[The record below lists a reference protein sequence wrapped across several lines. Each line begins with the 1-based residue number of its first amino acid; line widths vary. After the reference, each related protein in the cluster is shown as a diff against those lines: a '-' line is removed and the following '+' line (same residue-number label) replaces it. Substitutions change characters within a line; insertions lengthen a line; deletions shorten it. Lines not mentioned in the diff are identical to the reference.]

1 MKVSPTLEAGVP
13 VVPEHIAI
21 IMDGNG
27 RWAAKRSLQRLRGH
41 EMGAEAVRETVK
53 GCGDLGIR
61 YLTLFAFSSENW
73 SRPVEEV
80 NHLMGLF
87 RYFFRKEIK
96 ALCDAG
102 VRVKFIG
109 NISKLPEDIQTL
121 IDEIKERTK
130 DNTKLVLTIA
140 LSYGSQSEMVA
151 AMKELGEKIKAG
163 EVAPEDIDESM
174 ISRHLETAD
183 IPDPDLLIRTSGE
196 QRLSNFLLWQCA
208 YTEFVFL
215 DVLWPDF
222 RKDDLLA
229 AVEEYGSRNRRYGA
243 L

>member
-1 MKVSPTLEAGVP
+1 ME
-13 VVPEHIAI
+13 VVPSLNSGEQAVPAHVAI

-41 EMGAEAVRETVK
+41 EQGAEAVREALK
-53 GCGDLGIR
+53 GCDELGIR
-61 YLTLFAFSSENW
+61 YLTLFAFSTENW

-87 RYFFRKEIK
+87 RFFFRKEIK

-102 VRVKFIG
+102 IKVKFIG
-109 NISKLPEDIQTL
+109 NISKLPEDVQGL
-121 IDEIKERTK
+121 IEEIKDLTK
-130 DNTKLVLTIA
+130 DNSKLILTIA
-140 LSYGSQSEMVA
+140 LSYGSQSEIA
-151 AMKELGEKIKAG
+151 GAMRVLGAKIKSG
-163 EVAPEDIDESM
+163 ELSPEDIDETL

-183 IPDPDLLIRTSGE
+183 LPDPDLLIRTSGE
-196 QRLSNFLLWQCA
+196 KRLSNFLLWQCA

-222 RKDDLLA
+222 RKEDLQA
-229 AVEEYGSRNRRYGA
+229 AVREFGSRQRRYGA

>member
-1 MKVSPTLEAGVP
+1 MT
-13 VVPEHIAI
+13 VVPSAETGTTIIPEHVAI

-27 RWAAKRSLQRLRGH
+27 RWAAKRSLKRLRGH
-41 EMGAEAVRETVK
+41 EQGAEAVREALK
-53 GCGDLGIR
+53 GCNELGIR

-73 SRPVEEV
+73 SRPVEEI

-87 RYFFRKEIK
+87 RYFFQKEIK

-102 VRVKFIG
+102 IRVKFIG
-109 NISKLPEDIQTL
+109 NTNKLPQDIQDL
-121 IDEIKERTK
+121 IEELKVRTK
-130 DNTKLVLTIA
+130 DNSKLTLTLA
-140 LSYGSQSEMVA
+140 LSYGSHAEIVG
-151 AMKELGEKIKAG
+151 AMKALGEKIKDG
-163 EVAPEDIDESM
+163 EISPEDIDENM
-174 ISRHLETAD
+174 VARHLETAD
-183 IPDPDLLIRTSGE
+183 LPEPDLLIRTSGE

-222 RKDDLLA
+222 RRQELLA